1 MTTRLRRSS
10 RICAHVLSLVMIG
23 LTTEA
28 SAQGLAGVAK
38 KEAERRKKTEAG
50 KIYTND
56 DFPEARKPAPAA
68 PAPIVTLAVK
78 PEPPP
83 PPALADMP
91 DANNPPP
98 QDRRD
103 EAYWRA
109 RATEIRGRMEEIDV
123 LSRTLKGRVADLT
136 AQRERADNPSTGREQ
151 EVTLR
156 ALAKAQK
163 DAQSMRGEWD
173 RFEARARSMK
183 VPSAWIDHL
192 RS

>member
-1 MTTRLRRSS
+1 MTKRLRRSS
-10 RICAHVLSLVMIG
+10 RTCAQVLSLVMIG
-23 LTTEA
+23 LTAEA
-28 SAQGLAGVAK
+28 SAQGLAGVARR
-38 KEAERRKKTEAG
+38 EAERRKKIEPG
-50 KIYTND
+50 KVYTND
-56 DFPEARKPAPAA
+56 DFPEERKPAPVA
-68 PAPIVTLAVK
+68 PVVTLVEK
-78 PEPPP
+78 PGPPP
-83 PPALADMP
+83 PPVLADQP
-91 DANNPPP
+91 DASNPPP

-136 AQRERADNPSTGREQ
+136 AQLELADNPSTGREQ

-183 VPSAWIDHL
+183 IPSAWLDNL